1 MTLSDTPALRR
12 PSAAFCTCSAEKLGP
27 LFEPRRMTWHAG
39 LPSVSTTAGVGGSRV
54 SSTSSSKV
62 RARRAREGD
71 ALAEMPCFVTERNEC
86 DDAAAPMASM
96 AIWSEPSVPF
106 LKPTA

>member
-1 MTLSDTPALRR
+1 
-12 PSAAFCTCSAEKLGP
+12 
-27 LFEPRRMTWHAG
+27 MTWHAG